1 MATSELFT
9 SSIRFAPY
17 RVNMIA
23 LVAHLASVSRLHKQ
37 NLYAMLYSFVDQELA
52 QLKECPAIAKSPLF
66 F

>member
-1 MATSELFT
+1 
-9 SSIRFAPY
+9 
-17 RVNMIA
+17 MIA

-52 QLKECPAIAKSPLF
+52 QLKEGPAIESSPLF